1 MNLMLYKYT
10 TSIGNIKEILKWKQK
25 HDFDQLD
32 IYEHQSIF
40 LSINSNING

>member
-32 IYEHQSIF
+32 IWTSKYIF
-40 LSINSNING
+40 EYQFKY